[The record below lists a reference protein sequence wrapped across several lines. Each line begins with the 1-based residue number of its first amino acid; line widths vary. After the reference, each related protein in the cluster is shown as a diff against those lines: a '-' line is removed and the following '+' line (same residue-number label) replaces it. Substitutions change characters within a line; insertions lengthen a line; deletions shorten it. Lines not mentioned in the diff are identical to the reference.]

1 MFELGTDRMWAK
13 VCRWGLL
20 RDDSLDGRDR
30 ANGPHHRHMENTN
43 SDFQSKGRMID
54 DYYFDKS
61 KRRDSRGEYKAMC
74 PRSPSEENRMM
85 RIALEASKRER
96 EIEAEEE
103 EEFRLDN
110 FGSNK
115 QQQNDK
121 ASVPPSKLS
130 SIGEDN
136 LIDFGVDDAAK
147 AVSQINISRQSTDV
161 SVLGDDDATTAS
173 FVMNT
178 AWNSNSATDPPPAPQ
193 QSGLSPRYLYPNQYQ
208 QRPPQ
213 QQQQQQMPHYHD
225 PTFNHAHYTQP
236 QRPWSSAGTV
246 SSNPTTPR
254 GGGLPPSD
262 ASFAVPPPPTLADYK
277 QAFGSTMS
285 MAAGSVYGNSM
296 MSPMSNSSVGTMS
309 PMAAHMQQSQQKVA
323 VGGPSMASNKFD
335 PLRSDPFA

>member
-13 VCRWGLL
+13 VSRPQL
-20 RDDSLDGRDR
+20 RDDSLDERDR
-30 ANGPHHRHMENTN
+30 ANGPQHRHMENAN

-74 PRSPSEENRMM
+74 PRSPSEEDRMM

-103 EEFRLDN
+103 FRLDN
-110 FGSNK
+110 IGSR
-115 QQQNDK
+115 QRQQNGK
-121 ASVPPSKLS
+121 TSVPPSKLY

-173 FVMNT
+173 FVLDT
-178 AWNSNSATDPPPAPQ
+178 AWNGNSATGPSPAQQ
-193 QSGLSPRYLYPNQYQ
+193 QSGLSPRHLYPNQYQ
-208 QRPPQ
+208 QRPPPQLQ
-213 QQQQQQMPHYHD
+213 QQQQIPHYHD

-285 MAAGSVYGNSM
+285 MAAGSVHVNSM
-296 MSPMSNSSVGTMS
+296 MSPMSNGSVGMMS
-309 PMAAHMQQSQQKVA
+309 PMAAQMQQLQQKVS
-323 VGGPSMASNKFD
+323 VGGSMASNKFD